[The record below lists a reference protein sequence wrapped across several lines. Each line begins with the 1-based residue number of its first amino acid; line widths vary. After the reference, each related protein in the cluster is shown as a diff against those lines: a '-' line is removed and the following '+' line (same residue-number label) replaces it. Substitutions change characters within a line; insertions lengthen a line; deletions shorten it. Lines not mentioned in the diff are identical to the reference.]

1 MFIGI
6 NGNEANIQN
15 RVGVNQYAA
24 NLLTALEKLPAARK
38 HEFII
43 YLSSE
48 PGEHLPK
55 AREGWSYK
63 ILPGRGLWTVGT
75 LMPYLLVTSKKPNV
89 LFTPSHYS
97 PPISSIPTVVSV
109 MDLGYLNSRDQ
120 FRLKDFIQLKYWTA
134 WSIRQ
139 AEKVIAISESTKKE
153 IIAHY
158 PMAKDK
164 TIVTYLGYDKT
175 KFKSDSK
182 FKSDQIR
189 LNRIQ
194 IGFKTKISQ
203 VKKKYGIINDYALYL
218 GTLKPNKN
226 VEGVVKAFA
235 QLQSLPLTLVIAGKK
250 GWLYE
255 QIYRLVEE
263 YKIRDRVVFTDFV
276 EEVDKPALIAG
287 ASVFVSP
294 SFWEGFGIHI
304 LEAMA
309 MGTPVVCSQEGSL
322 PEIGGEAVVY
332 IDPYDPASI
341 ASGIRE
347 ALKNHDMLKNNGL
360 TQARKFSWEKTASQ
374 TLQILE
380 SVAL

>member
-1 MFIGI
+1 MLIGI

-24 NLLTALEKLPAARK
+24 NLLTALEKLPEARK
-38 HEFII
+38 HEFVV

-48 PGEHLPK
+48 PGKHLPK
-55 AREGWSYK
+55 AREGWDYK
-63 ILPGRGLWTVGT
+63 ILPGWGLWIVST
-75 LMPYLLVTSKKPNV
+75 LMPYLLVTSKKPDV

-97 PPISSIPTVVSV
+97 PPISLIPLVISV
-109 MDLGYLNSRDQ
+109 MDLGYLNTRDQ

-139 AEKVIAISESTKKE
+139 AKKVIAISESTKKE

-164 TIVTYLGYDKT
+164 TSVTYLGYDKT
-175 KFKSDSK
+175 K

-194 IGFKTKISQ
+194 IGFKTKIGQ
-203 VKKKYGIINDYALYL
+203 VKKKFGIKGEYVLYL

-226 VEGVVKAFA
+226 VEGIVKAFA
-235 QLQSLPLTLVIAGKK
+235 QLQSLPLTLVVAGKK

-255 QIYRLVEE
+255 QIFRLVEE
-263 YKIRDRVVFTDFV
+263 YKIKDSVVFTDFV
-276 EEVDKPALIAG
+276 EEDDKPALVAG
-287 ASVFVSP
+287 ASVFASP
-294 SFWEGFGIHI
+294 SFWEGFGIHV

-309 MGTPVVCSQEGSL
+309 VGTPVVCSREGSL
-322 PEIGGEAVVY
+322 SEVGGKAVVY
-332 IDPYDPASI
+332 VDPHDPTSI
-341 ASGIRE
+341 AWGIKE
-347 ALKNHDMLKNNGL
+347 ALKNHDVLKNNGL